1 MRPNTPITSSASRLG
16 LCAAAAGLAFA
27 AAALPA
33 SWAFAQPAY
42 AAPDYSY
49 APTLDE
55 LTIEGRLGPNGPNSL
70 SRAVDIS
77 DLDLRYDRDVRMMER
92 RIRTT
97 ARQICNELGEHG
109 GPGVTPSCEDAAVRS
124 AQRQSRFAI
133 AQARSTT
140 YYAYNAPAYVAPYA
154 GQYAPPASAVVPYDE
169 EPPL

>member
-1 MRPNTPITSSASRLG
+1 MRPKTPIPSTARRLG

-27 AAALPA
+27 AAP
-33 SWAFAQPAY
+33 AFAQPAY
-42 AAPDYSY
+42 APDYSY

-55 LTIEGRLGPNGPNSL
+55 LTIQGRLGPNGPNSL

-77 DLDLRYDRDVRMMER
+77 DLDLRYDRDVREMQR
-92 RIRTT
+92 RVRTT
-97 ARQICNELGEHG
+97 ARQICDELGEHG

-140 YYAYNAPAYVAPYA
+140 FYAYNAPAYVAPYA
-154 GQYAPPASAVVPYDE
+154 GQYAPPASVVVPYDE
-169 EPPL
+169 PPPL